1 MMKANPGRKTVAR
14 NKKASFNYA
23 LEESFDAGIVLS
35 GTEIK
40 SIRQSRVSFQDG
52 YVEAREGELWLL
64 GVHISPYQQAG
75 IYGRVDPERPRKLLL
90 HKREI
95 REIAARVRERGYT
108 CVPVQIFLEKGRAK
122 VEIALARGKK
132 LYDKRQDMAK
142 RDSDREIQKALRERG
157 RNYE

>member
-23 LEESFDAGIVLS
+23 LEESFDAGIVLT

>member
-1 MMKANPGRKTVAR
+1 MKATPGRKIVAR
-14 NKKASFNYA
+14 NKKATFNYA
-23 LEESFDAGIVLS
+23 LEESFDAGIVLT

-52 YVEAREGELWLL
+52 YVEERGGELWLL

-142 RDSDREIQKALRERG
+142 RDSEREMRQAIRQRARG
-157 RNYE
+157 DE

>member
-1 MMKANPGRKTVAR
+1 MKANPGRKTVAR

-23 LEESFDAGIVLS
+23 LEESFDAGIVLT

>member
-1 MMKANPGRKTVAR
+1 MKANPGRKTVAR

-23 LEESFDAGIVLS
+23 LEESFDAGIVLT

-40 SIRQSRVSFQDG
+40 SIRQNRVSFQDG
-52 YVEAREGELWLL
+52 YVEEREGELWLL

-95 REIAARVRERGYT
+95 REIASRVRQRGYT

-142 RDSDREIQKALRERG
+142 RDSEREMQQAMRERG